1 MKTAGIITEYNP
13 LHYGHLALIQ
23 AVRQQ
28 FGGDTAV
35 ICAMSGDFVQRGD
48 FALVRRHA
56 RAEAA
61 VRSGAD
67 LVLELPLLW
76 AVSSAEGFAQGGV
89 EVLTATGLLDV
100 LAFGSECGD
109 TAALLRT
116 AKALE
121 GDVFQAALRAELTKG
136 DSFAAARQRAVAA
149 LLSPSDAALLSDPN
163 NTLGIEYGRA
173 LLRVGAA
180 PALFTIPRT
189 GAAHD
194 VTPENAGEVDFS
206 QDFFGKPANL
216 TVSGQLNAENFA
228 MAFGDVYTFGPTFRA
243 ENSNTQR
250 HAAEFWMIEPEMAF
264 ADLNDYMDTAEA
276 MIKYIIRT
284 VMEKCPDEMNF
295 FNSFVDKGL
304 KERLE
309 HVASSDFARVSYTEA
324 VELLKQN
331 NDKFDYKVEWG
342 ADLQTEHERYLTE
355 QVYQR
360 PVFVTDYPKEIKA
373 FYMRQNDDGKTVA
386 AADCL
391 VPGIGEIIGGSQR
404 EERLDVLEARIQEL
418 GMNPEDYWWYCDLR
432 RYGAGFGLGFE
443 RMIMY
448 LTGISNIRDVELH
461 PRTVGN
467 AEF

>member
-109 TAALLRT
+109 TAALAR
-116 AKALE
+116 AAGALE
-121 GDVFQAALRAELTKG
+121 DAAFQTALKAELTKG

-163 NTLGIEYGRA
+163 NTLGIEYCRA

-194 VTPENAGEVDFS
+194 ATPENAGGYSASAIRHLSRMVPAMRTVYEAEETAGRAPVFAAACERAILARLRSMTPAEFDALDTGHEGVGQRLYNAS
-206 QDFFGKPANL
+206 RNAATLDAVLDNAKTKRYAYARLRRMVLWAYLGLTPAKLPASVPYLRILAANETGRALLGRMRKPARL
-216 TVSGQLNAENFA
+216 PVITKPAAIRSLSPDAHRLFE
-228 MAFGDVYTFGPTFRA
+228 TESRA
-243 ENSNTQR
+243 
-250 HAAEFWMIEPEMAF
+250 
-264 ADLNDYMDTAEA
+264 ADLYALAYPE
-276 MIKYIIRT
+276 
-284 VMEKCPDEMNF
+284 
-295 FNSFVDKGL
+295 L
-304 KERLE
+304 
-309 HVASSDFARVSYTEA
+309 TEA
-324 VELLKQN
+324 CGSL
-331 NDKFDYKVEWG
+331 W
-342 ADLQTEHERYLTE
+342 
-355 QVYQR
+355 
-360 PVFVTDYPKEIKA
+360 
-373 FYMRQNDDGKTVA
+373 RQNPVM
-386 AADCL
+386 
-391 VPGIGEIIGGSQR
+391 P
-404 EERLDVLEARIQEL
+404 
-418 GMNPEDYWWYCDLR
+418 
-432 RYGAGFGLGFE
+432 
-443 RMIMY
+443 
-448 LTGISNIRDVELH
+448 
-461 PRTVGN
+461 
-467 AEF
+467 